1 MRTVS
6 SRMSLRRWRKA
17 RSNGAAW
24 RAGDSDARFSL
35 IQRWRAFQSLKV
47 GMPWQERLAL
57 ANKARARNL
66 ARRRREKAK
75 AALEKRELNPFLLSS
90 RDPSN

>member
-1 MRTVS
+1 MVKSVS

-24 RAGDSDARFSL
+24 RAGDSGARFSL
-35 IQRWRAFQSLKV
+35 IQRWRAFRSLKV

-57 ANKARARNL
+57 ANEARKRNCDE
-66 ARRRREKAK
+66 RKMRERMDQ
-75 AALEKRELNPFLLSS
+75 LCRSWQESTGDL
-90 RDPSN
+90 